1 MMTTSSEVNCPV
13 RSLVSKVA
21 TKVAV
26 QLVKAKKAEKA
37 QKAAKEQKAA
47 AMKGTMKWLPFMS
60 SFVLE
65 KMCELIKS
73 GVCTEKGFKEVHL
86 TAVAKA
92 LQEHCGSEV
101 SSTQMYNHLRK

>member
-1 MMTTSSEVNCPV
+1 MMTVSSEVDCPV

-21 TKVAV
+21 AKVAV
-26 QLVKAKKAEKA
+26 QLAKAKKAEKA
-37 QKAAKEQKAA
+37 HKTAKEQKAA
-47 AMKGTMKWLPFMS
+47 TVKGTMKWLPFMS
-60 SFVLE
+60 AFVLE

-73 GVCTEKGFKEVHL
+73 GVRTEKGFEEVHL

-101 SSTQMYNHLRK
+101 SSTQV